1 MVWSVLIAAVSCAYI
16 LARVSLGSAMVA
28 MIRMIAITII
38 SSIKEKPRVC
48 GRFFFMAVPNY
59 FMTFEPF
66 ETWEGF
72 YQPVERQ
79 DAPPELRQQVQLQS
93 VGTVGKSLLRLVMDF
108 HEQPVHP
115 DRGRR
120 S

>member
-1 MVWSVLIAAVSCAYI
+1 
-16 LARVSLGSAMVA
+16 
-28 MIRMIAITII
+28 
-38 SSIKEKPRVC
+38 
-48 GRFFFMAVPNY
+48 MAVPNY

-120 S
+120 SGLRLDKLRLAAVSAAGARRQLDAVRCIVDYGPAEGPQYRHSLHIPDHSMVP